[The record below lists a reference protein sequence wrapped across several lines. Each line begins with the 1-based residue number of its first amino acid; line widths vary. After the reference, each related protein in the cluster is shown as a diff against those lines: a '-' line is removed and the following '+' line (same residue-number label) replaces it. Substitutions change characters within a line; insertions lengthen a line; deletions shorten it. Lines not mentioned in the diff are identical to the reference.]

1 MNEILR
7 FFSGLLGAVV
17 RVALWLV
24 TAALALGL
32 LALALVLLL
41 LGVLW
46 ALVRGRKPQ
55 APVIVGRFRQF
66 TSQRVWPGG
75 APWHTGTGTGA
86 QAQDVVDVVDV
97 VDVEVREVSPE
108 GEPRDARPRPSGAL
122 EDQRRD

>member
-1 MNEILR
+1 MNEFLR

-24 TAALALGL
+24 TAVLALGL

-55 APVIVGRFRQF
+55 APVIVGRFREF

-75 APWHTGTGTGA
+75 APWHTGAGA

-97 VDVEVREVSPE
+97 EVREVAPE
-108 GEPRDARPRPSGAL
+108 GEPRDVRPPSTGAL

>member
-7 FFSGLLGAVV
+7 FFSGLLAALV

-24 TAALALGL
+24 TAVLALGL

-75 APWHTGTGTGA
+75 APWHTGTGA
-86 QAQDVVDVVDV
+86 QAQDV

-108 GEPRDARPRPSGAL
+108 GEPRDARPRSPSAL
-122 EDQRRD
+122 EDRRGD